1 VEDRVGWLPLREF
14 YFDEA
19 TSREYLVKA
28 NWALYCDNYLEGF
41 HIPVVHPSLNRML
54 DYENYAM
61 ELFSRSN
68 VQLGIARDGE
78 DCFDHPAGH
87 PDQGKRVAA
96 YYFWIFHNLML
107 NFYPWGLSMNV
118 VRPVDVSLTKVQ
130 FLTYLWKP
138 EKRRDVTGIDRV
150 EREGEVVVE
159 SVQRGMG
166 SRFYD
171 RGRYSPSRKQGVH
184 HFHRILAEFLSSR
197 ASGEQICRR
206 NAPLAQPQS
215 GSDD

>member
-41 HIPVVHPSLNRML
+41 HIPFVHPSLNRML
-54 DYENYAM
+54 DYENYAT

-78 DCFDHPAGH
+78 DCFDLPAGH

-96 YYFWIFHNLML
+96 YHFWIFPNLML
-107 NFYPWGLSMNV
+107 NFYPWGLSINV

-138 EKRRDVTGIDRV
+138 ENRRDVTGIDRV
-150 EREGEVVVE
+150 QREDQVVVE

-171 RGRYSPSRKQGVH
+171 RGRYSPSREQGVH
-184 HFHRILAEFLSSR
+184 HFHRILAEFLNSR

-206 NAPLAQPQS
+206 NAPLAQPPS